1 MRRGAWNRDGR
12 EPAGRPVGRGPGVAR
27 LDARP
32 HRSSMKISA
41 KGEYALKA
49 MLDLSMRESSGLV
62 SIQEIAARQSIPQR
76 YLEQVLLQLKRASL
90 LTSKRGAAGGYHL
103 TRSPGEI
110 TVGEVLRAVEGEV
123 APFEPARRP
132 RRGRPRERP
141 DRAVGRSLTGRLGG
155 DRPEDVRGPRSAGG
169 RASKRRPP
177 HVSHLTTGPSR
188 TRESTGTTG

>member
-1 MRRGAWNRDGR
+1 
-12 EPAGRPVGRGPGVAR
+12 
-27 LDARP
+27 
-32 HRSSMKISA
+32 MKISA

-123 APFEPARRP
+123 APFEAARRP
-132 RRGRPRERP
+132 RRGAADHGSDLTELW
-141 DRAVGRSLTGRLGG
+141 DDLSRAVSEVIDRKTFG
-155 DRPEDVRGPRSAGG
+155 DLAARAAERRSA
-169 RASKRRPP
+169 ARPMY
-177 HVSHLTTGPSR
+177 HI
-188 TRESTGTTG
+188 

>member
-1 MRRGAWNRDGR
+1 
-12 EPAGRPVGRGPGVAR
+12 
-27 LDARP
+27 
-32 HRSSMKISA
+32 MKISA

-123 APFEPARRP
+123 APFEPAR
-132 RRGRPRERP
+132 ERP

-169 RASKRRPP
+169 RASERRPP

>member
-27 LDARP
+27 LDAWPR
-32 HRSSMKISA
+32 RSSMKISA

-76 YLEQVLLQLKRASL
+76 YLEQGLLQLKRASL

-103 TRSPGEI
+103 TPSPREL
-110 TVGEVLRAVEGEV
+110 TPRRVLR
-123 APFEPARRP
+123 P
-132 RRGRPRERP
+132 
-141 DRAVGRSLTGRLGG
+141 RLGAA
-155 DRPEDVRGPRSAGG
+155 PPFPPPPPPPPRA
-169 RASKRRPP
+169 PP
-177 HVSHLTTGPSR
+177 
-188 TRESTGTTG
+188 